1 MISKERI
8 HELLDI
14 ILTEK
19 QVFLV
24 DYSVSKGNKIKILID
39 KLDGLSIQDCVEVS
53 RFVEHRLNRDE
64 EDFDLEVSSP
74 GASEPLKIREQY
86 IKNTGRV
93 VDVITNDD
101 AKHKGKLLEVKDD
114 NIVLEETMKVKKEGS
129 KKKKTVTKIISISF
143 NEIQKTNVVISFK

>member
-19 QVFLV
+19 QAFLV

>member
-1 MISKERI
+1 MISKERV
-8 HELLDI
+8 HELLDE

-19 QVFLV
+19 QAFLV

-74 GASEPLKIREQY
+74 GAGEPLKMREQY
-86 IKNTGRV
+86 IKNAGRV
-93 VDVITNDD
+93 VDVLTNDD
-101 AKHKGKLLEVKDD
+101 ANHKGKLLEVKDD
-114 NIVLEETMKVKKEGS
+114 GIVLEETRKVKKDGS
-129 KKKKTVTKIISISF
+129 KKKKTVTEIINISF
-143 NEIQKTNVVISFK
+143 NDIKKTKVVISFK

>member
-8 HELLDI
+8 HELLDV

-19 QVFLV
+19 RAFLV